1 MAGMRLCLRKK
12 RQRQR
17 SLVDKQLIYFDVLH
31 RFTQPGWLARWLA
44 GWLAGWLPA
53 VAGWLA
59 GWQTGE
65 SMPLGMR
72 TQAQCHLAMKAE

>member
-1 MAGMRLCLRKK
+1 MCFID
-12 RQRQR
+12 
-17 SLVDKQLIYFDVLH
+17 SLS
-31 RFTQPGWLARWLA
+31 LA
-44 GWLAGWLPA
+44 GWLAGWL
-53 VAGWLA
+53 AGSLA